1 MLSIGEF
8 SKICQVSVKTLHHY
22 DKLGLLVPAQVDAET
37 GYRYYEAAQLD
48 RMLLIARLKRYGF
61 SLAEIRSFLDA
72 DDDAEQLT
80 RLRQQETILQ
90 RRAQEQARILR
101 ELSAHLVNFE
111 RTGDIMDHLKQYE
124 VSIVTAPLIRACMSR
139 QVMSIDEFGYYYSGI
154 FERITR
160 DHLTPTHHVGA
171 VYYDQV
177 FDPAGSDIALF
188 VGIEEADQAEG
199 TIGGQRCAHVL
210 HKGAYSTL
218 PDAYAA
224 IVRWFEENGYAWDGA
239 PFEIYVKDQFN
250 SRSPEEWETEIYFP
264 IREND

>member
-8 SKICQVSVKTLHHY
+8 SKISQVSVKTLHHY

-72 DDDAEQLT
+72 DDAAEQLT

-160 DHLTPTHHVGA
+160 DHLKPTHHVGA

-188 VGIEEADQAEG
+188 VGIEEVDQAEG

-250 SRSPEEWETEIYFP
+250 SRSPEEWETAIYFP
-264 IREND
+264 IKEND